1 MQFSCLREREKCLT
15 LAAYFLLC
23 GPLAFL
29 PLTLSFVPPQT
40 SSVACGSTR
49 PSMWHDWLLDLQRIV
64 NNRQLYVMISEQ
76 DEVLLSY
83 VIDLKVS
90 EGE

>member
-15 LAAYFLLC
+15 LAAYFLHS
-23 GPLAFL
+23 GPLASL
-29 PLTLSFVPPQT
+29 PLTLSLVSSQT
-40 SSVACGSTR
+40 SPVASGSTW
-49 PSMWHDWLLDLQRIV
+49 PGMWHDWILDLQWIV

>member
-1 MQFSCLREREKCLT
+1 
-15 LAAYFLLC
+15 
-23 GPLAFL
+23 
-29 PLTLSFVPPQT
+29 
-40 SSVACGSTR
+40 
-49 PSMWHDWLLDLQRIV
+49 MWHDWLLDLQWIV

>member
-1 MQFSCLREREKCLT
+1 
-15 LAAYFLLC
+15 
-23 GPLAFL
+23 
-29 PLTLSFVPPQT
+29 
-40 SSVACGSTR
+40 
-49 PSMWHDWLLDLQRIV
+49 MWHDWILDLQWIV

-83 VIDLKVS
+83 MIDLKVS

>member
-1 MQFSCLREREKCLT
+1 
-15 LAAYFLLC
+15 
-23 GPLAFL
+23 
-29 PLTLSFVPPQT
+29 
-40 SSVACGSTR
+40 
-49 PSMWHDWLLDLQRIV
+49 MWHDWILDLQWIV

>member
-1 MQFSCLREREKCLT
+1 
-15 LAAYFLLC
+15 
-23 GPLAFL
+23 
-29 PLTLSFVPPQT
+29 
-40 SSVACGSTR
+40 
-49 PSMWHDWLLDLQRIV
+49 MWHDWLLDLQRIV

>member
-1 MQFSCLREREKCLT
+1 
-15 LAAYFLLC
+15 
-23 GPLAFL
+23 
-29 PLTLSFVPPQT
+29 
-40 SSVACGSTR
+40 
-49 PSMWHDWLLDLQRIV
+49 MWHDWLLDLQRIV
-64 NNRQLYVMISEQ
+64 NNRQLYIMISEQ